1 MRGGWMA
8 KVSKDLFVLP
18 TRGFRELLA
27 SLRLRAIGVST
38 PEVVAYVS
46 YPLNWVVRRSDVAT
60 REIPNGHDLSV
71 ALAKVTDH
79 AHRVMVLDAIAKL
92 LRSLT
97 QAGAHHQRFVAHR
110 LVDPLDLRAERAEP
124 LVDSLVTAL
133 DLPDIVNDAGPV
145 GGERRQEHPHAGADV
160 GRVDGDAL
168 EGGGPRDDGAVGI
181 AENDAGRLTI
191 PDLEL
196 EVGLIDGWVRYWH
209 RGALLSLPGELLNQ
223 LRAKDDQLDAAR
235 ERISDQEAE
244 NARLRD
250 ELAKLKAR

>member
-1 MRGGWMA
+1 MMIGLSIPSYERFEVGGARVVAAAGCAAGIREVLTRERLYEYAARQPDAVPLVGRAPVFAVNLPGGCGRVVVRHNMRGGWMA

-27 SLRLRAIGVST
+27 SLRLRASGVST

-97 QAGAHHQRFVAHR
+97 QAGAHHPDLNLKNVLLSAGAGPELDAHVLDVDRVRFSS
-110 LVDPLDLRAERAEP
+110 PGSP
-124 LVDSLVTAL
+124 LVAKANLDRLIRSLRKWRDTRE
-133 DLPDIVNDAGPV
+133 LPYS
-145 GGERRQEHPHAGADV
+145 
-160 GRVDGDAL
+160 
-168 EGGGPRDDGAVGI
+168 
-181 AENDAGRLTI
+181 AEDEEYL
-191 PDLEL
+191 
-196 EVGLIDGWVRYWH
+196 
-209 RGALLSLPGELLNQ
+209 
-223 LRAKDDQLDAAR
+223 
-235 ERISDQEAE
+235 
-244 NARLRD
+244 RLRSI
-250 ELAKLKAR
+250 E